1 VRGVQVGRLVH
12 CGARSVVARAGM
24 AGAARR
30 RAGPSPAEETAAK
43 RHKGKTAAAD
53 EPSDDE
59 ASTVVEGDDN
69 DEVDLEALTQAC
81 TQNTQLVLQGLK
93 KDWSNP
99 KELPRHEADELVS
112 AVMRRVLLAW
122 HKGGYAPVKRA
133 ELTQQINGRF
143 PGTTKRGLADYII
156 AEAQAT
162 FPALL
167 GFEMREIERTVLP
180 RGKRAADA
188 EPKIEKSY
196 VLRSCLPSEMRARY
210 AESDEDKAW
219 NGLAAAVA
227 ALVHTAGGTLTEEG
241 LFGFLAQLGVSCDE
255 AHPIFGEPAAMVKRL
270 VDRRVLRGEKSATD
284 GHEEVLYRLAEAG
297 MDALPADKMEG
308 MIKAMVTRGDGEEDE
323 DLVDPTP

>member
-1 VRGVQVGRLVH
+1 
-12 CGARSVVARAGM
+12 
-24 AGAARR
+24 
-30 RAGPSPAEETAAK
+30 
-43 RHKGKTAAAD
+43 
-53 EPSDDE
+53 
-59 ASTVVEGDDN
+59 
-69 DEVDLEALTQAC
+69 
-81 TQNTQLVLQGLK
+81 
-93 KDWSNP
+93 
-99 KELPRHEADELVS
+99 
-112 AVMRRVLLAW
+112 
-122 HKGGYAPVKRA
+122 
-133 ELTQQINGRF
+133 
-143 PGTTKRGLADYII
+143 
-156 AEAQAT
+156 
-162 FPALL
+162 
-167 GFEMREIERTVLP
+167 MREIERTVLP